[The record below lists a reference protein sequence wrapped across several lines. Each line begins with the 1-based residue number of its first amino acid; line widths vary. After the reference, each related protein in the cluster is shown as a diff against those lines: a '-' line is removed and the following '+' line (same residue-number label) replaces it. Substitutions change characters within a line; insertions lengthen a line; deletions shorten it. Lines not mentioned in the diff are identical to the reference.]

1 MQNYTKS
8 QTRLAFVQ
16 YIFQNEFLNAD
27 SSESIEDFQRHFY
40 DTNIAI
46 IDEEKEF
53 KLKFNKNFLNKLF
66 SSLKNNIDKKNI
78 IDDLNAFIDINR
90 KFEKWDNILKSI
102 IFAIIAE
109 LLITEKNKFK
119 IVFND
124 YLNISKSLVSQKE
137 TKLINAIIQKY
148 IDKNEIIKNNFKLIF
163 FSN

>member
-16 YIFQNEFLNAD
+16 YIFQNEFLNVD
-27 SSESIEDFQRHFY
+27 SSESIEDFQKHFY

-46 IDEEKEF
+46 IDEKKET
-53 KLKFNKNFLNKLF
+53 KLKFNKNFLNRLF

-78 IDDLNAFIDINR
+78 SEDLNSFININR
-90 KFEKWDNILKSI
+90 RFEKWDNILKSI

-124 YLNISKSLVSQKE
+124 YLNISKSLVSSKE

-148 IDKNEIIKNNFKLIF
+148 IDKDEIDKK
-163 FSN
+163 

>member
-16 YIFQNEFLNAD
+16 YIFQNEFFNTVYL
-27 SSESIEDFQRHFY
+27 ESIEDFQKHFY
-40 DTNIAI
+40 NTNIAI
-46 IDEEKEF
+46 IDDKKEF
-53 KLKFNKNFLNKLF
+53 KLKFNKNFLNRLF
-66 SSLKNNIDKKNI
+66 SSFKNNIDKKNI
-78 IDDLNAFIDINR
+78 IEDLNDFININR

-148 IDKNEIIKNNFKLIF
+148 IDKNEIDKK
-163 FSN
+163 

>member
-1 MQNYTKS
+1 MQNYIKS

-16 YIFQNEFLNAD
+16 FIFQNEFLNTDFLD
-27 SSESIEDFQRHFY
+27 SIDDFQKHFY
-40 DTNIAI
+40 DTDIAL
-46 IDEEKEF
+46 IDEKKET
-53 KLKFNKNFLNKLF
+53 KLKFNKNFLNRLF
-66 SSLKNNIDKKNI
+66 LSLKNNIDKKNI
-78 IDDLNAFIDINR
+78 IEDLNSFIDINR

-148 IDKNEIIKNNFKLIF
+148 IDKNEIIKK
-163 FSN
+163 

>member
-1 MQNYTKS
+1 MQNYIKS

-27 SSESIEDFQRHFY
+27 TLESIDDFQKHFY
-40 DTNIAI
+40 ETNIAI
-46 IDEEKEF
+46 IDEKKEI
-53 KLKFNKNFLNKLF
+53 KLKFNKNFLNRLF
-66 SSLKNNIDKKNI
+66 SSFKNNIDKKNI
-78 IDDLNAFIDINR
+78 SENLNGFIDINR
-90 KFEKWDNILKSI
+90 RFEKWDNILKSI

-124 YLNISKSLVSQKE
+124 YLNISKSLVSEKE

-148 IDKNEIIKNNFKLIF
+148 IDKNEIIKK
-163 FSN
+163 

>member
-16 YIFQNEFLNAD
+16 YIFQNEFLNTD
-27 SSESIEDFQRHFY
+27 SSESIDDFQRHFY

-78 IDDLNAFIDINR
+78 IDELNDFININR
-90 KFEKWDNILKSI
+90 KFEKWDNVLKSI
-102 IFAIIAE
+102 MFAIITE
-109 LLITEKNKFK
+109 LKITDKNKFK
-119 IVFND
+119 IVLND
-124 YLNISKSLVSQKE
+124 YLNISKSLVSEKE

-148 IDKNEIIKNNFKLIF
+148 IDKDEINKK
-163 FSN
+163 

>member
-1 MQNYTKS
+1 MQNYTRS

-16 YIFQNEFLNAD
+16 YIFQNEFLNTD
-27 SSESIEDFQRHFY
+27 SSESIEDFQKHFY
-40 DTNIAI
+40 NTNIAI
-46 IDEEKEF
+46 IDEQKQF
-53 KLKFNKNFLNKLF
+53 KLKFNKNFLNRLF

-78 IDDLNAFIDINR
+78 IQDLNSFIDINR

-102 IFAIIAE
+102 IFGIIAE

-148 IDKNEIIKNNFKLIF
+148 IDKNEIYKK
-163 FSN
+163 

>member
-1 MQNYTKS
+1 MQNYIKS

-16 YIFQNEFLNAD
+16 YLFQNEFLNAD
-27 SSESIEDFQRHFY
+27 SSESVEDFQKHFY

-46 IDEEKEF
+46 IDDKKEF
-53 KLKFNKNFLNKLF
+53 RLKFNKNFLNKLF
-66 SSLKNNIDKKNI
+66 SSLKNNIDKENI
-78 IDDLNAFIDINR
+78 IDDLNDFININR

-148 IDKNEIIKNNFKLIF
+148 IDKDEINKK
-163 FSN
+163 

>member
-16 YIFQNEFLNAD
+16 YLFQNEFLNAD
-27 SSESIEDFQRHFY
+27 SSESIEDFQKHFY

-46 IDEEKEF
+46 IDEKKEF
-53 KLKFNKNFLNKLF
+53 RLKFNKNFLNKLF

-78 IDDLNAFIDINR
+78 IDDLNDFININR

-148 IDKNEIIKNNFKLIF
+148 LDKNEINKK
-163 FSN
+163 

>member
-27 SSESIEDFQRHFY
+27 SSESIDDFQRHFY

-78 IDDLNAFIDINR
+78 IDELNDFININR
-90 KFEKWDNILKSI
+90 KFEKWDNVLKSI
-102 IFAIIAE
+102 MFAIIAE
-109 LLITEKNKFK
+109 LKITDKNKFK
-119 IVFND
+119 IVLND
-124 YLNISKSLVSQKE
+124 YLNISKSLVSEKE

-148 IDKNEIIKNNFKLIF
+148 IDKDEINKK
-163 FSN
+163 

>member
-16 YIFQNEFLNAD
+16 YIFQNEFLNSD
-27 SSESIEDFQRHFY
+27 SSESIEDFQKYFY

-53 KLKFNKNFLNKLF
+53 KLKFNKNYLNKLF

-78 IDDLNAFIDINR
+78 IDDLNDFININR
-90 KFEKWDNILKSI
+90 EFEKWDNILKSI
-102 IFAIIAE
+102 MFAIIAE
-109 LLITEKNKFK
+109 LKITDKNKFK
-119 IVFND
+119 IVLND
-124 YLNISKSLVSQKE
+124 YLNISKSLVSEKE

-148 IDKNEIIKNNFKLIF
+148 IDKDEINKK
-163 FSN
+163 

>member
-1 MQNYTKS
+1 MQNYIKS

-16 YIFQNEFLNAD
+16 FIFQNEFLNTGFLD
-27 SSESIEDFQRHFY
+27 SIDDFQKHFY

-46 IDEEKEF
+46 IDEKKET
-53 KLKFNKNFLNKLF
+53 KLKFNKNFLNRLF
-66 SSLKNNIDKKNI
+66 LSLKNNIDKKNI
-78 IDDLNAFIDINR
+78 TEDLNSFIDINR
-90 KFEKWDNILKSI
+90 RFEKWDNILKSI

-109 LLITEKNKFK
+109 LLITEKNKVK

-148 IDKNEIIKNNFKLIF
+148 IDKNEINKK
-163 FSN
+163 

>member
-27 SSESIEDFQRHFY
+27 YLENIEDFQKHFY

-46 IDEEKEF
+46 IDNKREF
-53 KLKFNKNFLNKLF
+53 KLKFNKNFLNRLF
-66 SSLKNNIDKKNI
+66 FSFKNNIDRKNI
-78 IDDLNAFIDINR
+78 TEDLNDFININR

-109 LLITEKNKFK
+109 LTITNKNKFK
-119 IVFND
+119 IVLND
-124 YLNISKSLVSQKE
+124 YLNISKSFVSQKE

-148 IDKNEIIKNNFKLIF
+148 IDKYEINKK
-163 FSN
+163 

>member
-8 QTRLAFVQ
+8 QTRLALVQ
-16 YIFQNEFLNAD
+16 LIFQNEFLNTD
-27 SSESIEDFQRHFY
+27 SPESIEDFHKHFY
-40 DTNIAI
+40 DSNIAI
-46 IDEEKEF
+46 IDEKKEF
-53 KLKFNKNFLNKLF
+53 KFKFNKNFLNRLF
-66 SSLKNNIDKKNI
+66 SSFQNNIDKKI
-78 IDDLNAFIDINR
+78 IIEDLNRFIDINR

-124 YLNISKSLVSQKE
+124 YINISKSFVSQKE

-148 IDKNEIIKNNFKLIF
+148 IDKDEINKK
-163 FSN
+163 

>member
-16 YIFQNEFLNAD
+16 YIFQNEFLNTD
-27 SSESIEDFQRHFY
+27 SLENIDDFQKHFY
-40 DTNIAI
+40 ETNIAVI
-46 IDEEKEF
+46 NEKKEF

-66 SSLKNNIDKKNI
+66 SSFQNNIDKKI
-78 IDDLNAFIDINR
+78 IIKDLNSFIDINR

-109 LLITEKNKFK
+109 LLITEKNKLK

-148 IDKNEIIKNNFKLIF
+148 IDKDEINKK
-163 FSN
+163 

>member
-16 YIFQNEFLNAD
+16 YIFQNEFLNLD
-27 SSESIEDFQRHFY
+27 SSESIEDFQKHFY

-46 IDEEKEF
+46 IDDKKEF
-53 KLKFNKNFLNKLF
+53 KLKFNKNFLSKLF
-66 SSLKNNIDKKNI
+66 SSLKNNIDKKKI
-78 IDDLNAFIDINR
+78 IEDLNSFININR
-90 KFEKWDNILKSI
+90 KFEKWDNVLKSI

-124 YLNISKSLVSQKE
+124 YLNISKSFVSQKE

-148 IDKNEIIKNNFKLIF
+148 IDKNENDKI
-163 FSN
+163 

>member
-27 SSESIEDFQRHFY
+27 SSESIEDFQKHFY

-46 IDEEKEF
+46 IDEKKEF
-53 KLKFNKNFLNKLF
+53 RLKFNKNFLNKLF
-66 SSLKNNIDKKNI
+66 FSLKNNFDKKNI
-78 IDDLNAFIDINR
+78 IDDLNDFIDINR

-148 IDKNEIIKNNFKLIF
+148 IDKDEIN
-163 FSN
+163 

>member
-1 MQNYTKS
+1 MQNYIKS

-16 YIFQNEFLNAD
+16 YIFQNEFLNTD
-27 SSESIEDFQRHFY
+27 SSESIEDFQSHFY
-40 DTNIAI
+40 DINIAI
-46 IDEEKEF
+46 IDEKKEI

-78 IDDLNAFIDINR
+78 TEDLNDFISINR
-90 KFEKWDNILKSI
+90 RFEKWDNILKSI

-148 IDKNEIIKNNFKLIF
+148 IDKNENDKK
-163 FSN
+163 

>member
-1 MQNYTKS
+1 MQNYIKS

-27 SSESIEDFQRHFY
+27 YLESIDDFQEHFY

-46 IDEEKEF
+46 IDEKKET
-53 KLKFNKNFLNKLF
+53 KLKFNKNFLNRLF
-66 SSLKNNIDKKNI
+66 SSFKNNIDKKNI
-78 IDDLNAFIDINR
+78 TDDLNDFISINR
-90 KFEKWDNILKSI
+90 RFEKWDNILKSI

-148 IDKNEIIKNNFKLIF
+148 IDKDEINKK
-163 FSN
+163 

>member
-16 YIFQNEFLNAD
+16 YIFQNEFLNKD
-27 SSESIEDFQRHFY
+27 SLESIDDFQKHFY

-46 IDEEKEF
+46 IDEKKEI
-53 KLKFNKNFLNKLF
+53 KLKFNKNFLNRLF
-66 SSLKNNIDKKNI
+66 SSLKDNIDKENI
-78 IDDLNAFIDINR
+78 IEDLNGFIDINR
-90 KFEKWDNILKSI
+90 RFEKWDNILKSI

-148 IDKNEIIKNNFKLIF
+148 IDKNEIIKK
-163 FSN
+163 

>member
-1 MQNYTKS
+1 MQNYIKS

-16 YIFQNEFLNAD
+16 YIFQNEFLNTD
-27 SSESIEDFQRHFY
+27 SSGSIEDFQKHFY

-46 IDEEKEF
+46 IDEKKEF
-53 KLKFNKNFLNKLF
+53 KLKFNKNYLNRLF
-66 SSLKNNIDKKNI
+66 SSLKNNIDKKDI
-78 IDDLNAFIDINR
+78 IQDLNGFIEINR

-109 LLITEKNKFK
+109 LLITKKNKFK

-148 IDKNEIIKNNFKLIF
+148 IDKNETNKK
-163 FSN
+163 

>member
-16 YIFQNEFLNAD
+16 YIFQNEFLIAD
-27 SSESIEDFQRHFY
+27 SIESIEDFQRHFY

-46 IDEEKEF
+46 IDEKKEF

-78 IDDLNAFIDINR
+78 IDDLNDFININR

-148 IDKNEIIKNNFKLIF
+148 IDKNEIIKK
-163 FSN
+163 

>member
-1 MQNYTKS
+1 MQNYIKS

-16 YIFQNEFLNAD
+16 YIFQNEFISTYSL
-27 SSESIEDFQRHFY
+27 ESIEDFQKHFY

-46 IDEEKEF
+46 IDEKKEF

-66 SSLKNNIDKKNI
+66 SSLKNNIDKKKI
-78 IDDLNAFIDINR
+78 IEDLNSFININR

-148 IDKNEIIKNNFKLIF
+148 IDKNEINKK
-163 FSN
+163 

>member
-1 MQNYTKS
+1 MQNYIKS

-16 YIFQNEFLNAD
+16 FIFQNEFLNIDLLD
-27 SSESIEDFQRHFY
+27 SIDDFQKHFY

-46 IDEEKEF
+46 IDEKKET
-53 KLKFNKNFLNKLF
+53 KLKFNKNFLNRLF
-66 SSLKNNIDKKNI
+66 LSLKNNIDKKNI
-78 IDDLNAFIDINR
+78 IKDLNGFISINR
-90 KFEKWDNILKSI
+90 RFEKWDNILKSI

-137 TKLINAIIQKY
+137 IKLINAIIQKY
-148 IDKNEIIKNNFKLIF
+148 VDKNEIFKK
-163 FSN
+163 

>member
-1 MQNYTKS
+1 MQNYIKS

-16 YIFQNEFLNAD
+16 YIFQNEFISTD
-27 SSESIEDFQRHFY
+27 SFESIEDFQNHFY

-46 IDEEKEF
+46 IDEKKEF
-53 KLKFNKNFLNKLF
+53 KLKFNKNYLNKLF
-66 SSLKNNIDKKNI
+66 SSFKNNIDKKNI
-78 IDDLNAFIDINR
+78 IRDLNGFIDINR
-90 KFEKWDNILKSI
+90 KFEKWDNILKAI

-124 YLNISKSLVSQKE
+124 YLNISKSLVSAKE

-148 IDKNEIIKNNFKLIF
+148 IVKNEIIKK
-163 FSN
+163 

>member
-8 QTRLAFVQ
+8 QTRLAFIQ

-27 SSESIEDFQRHFY
+27 SSAGIEDFQKHFY
-40 DTNIAI
+40 NTNIAI

-78 IDDLNAFIDINR
+78 IDDLNDYININR
-90 KFEKWDNILKSI
+90 KFEKWDSILKSI
-102 IFAIIAE
+102 MFAIITE
-109 LLITEKNKFK
+109 LKITDKNKFK
-119 IVFND
+119 IVLND
-124 YLNISKSLVSQKE
+124 YLNISKSLVSEKE

-148 IDKNEIIKNNFKLIF
+148 IDKDEINKK
-163 FSN
+163 